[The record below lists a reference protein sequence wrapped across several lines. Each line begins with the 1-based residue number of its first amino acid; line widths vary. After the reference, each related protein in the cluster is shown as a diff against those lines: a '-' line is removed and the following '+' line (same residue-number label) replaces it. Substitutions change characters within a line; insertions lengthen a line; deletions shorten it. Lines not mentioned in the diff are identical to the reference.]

1 MTRRTLTRFEYEKP
15 LLWLRLFILLS
26 YIAALCVG
34 LFGVLAML
42 AIPDRTAPISPW
54 SALAAILRLS
64 SPQVYRVH
72 WLRLVSLCGVPSAAA
87 VIFYVAC
94 PSRTARIVCCV
105 LCVLMPAAL
114 ALFQVGVVGLVM
126 LPLYFI
132 WYVFAMAFSPWTG
145 DTYFH
150 FVTIV
155 SPLLWVTAWAVTLI
169 AEIAMPSEH

>member
-15 LLWLRLFILLS
+15 LFWLRPFIVLS

-42 AIPDRTAPISPW
+42 AIPDRAASISPW
-54 SALAAILRLS
+54 STLAAILRLS
-64 SPQVYRVH
+64 SSQVHRVH
-72 WLRLVSLCGVPSAAA
+72 WLRLVSFCGVPSAVA
-87 VIFYVAC
+87 VILYVAC

-105 LCVLMPAAL
+105 LCVLTPAAL
-114 ALFQVGVVGLVM
+114 ALFHLGVVALVT

-132 WYVFAMAFSPWTG
+132 WYVFAVVFSPWTG

-150 FVTIV
+150 FVTVI
-155 SPLLWVTAWAVTLI
+155 SPLLWVTVWTATLI
-169 AEIAMPSEH
+169 AEIAIPSKH